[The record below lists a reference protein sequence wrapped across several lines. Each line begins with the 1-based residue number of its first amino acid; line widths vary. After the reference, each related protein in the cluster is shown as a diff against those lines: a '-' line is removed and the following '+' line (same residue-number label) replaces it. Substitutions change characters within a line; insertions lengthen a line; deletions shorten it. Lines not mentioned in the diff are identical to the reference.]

1 MRNELH
7 LMELVDRYLDGTL
20 NPNDRKAFEERLR
33 TNTELRSLMED
44 QRNLR
49 TAAQRAPVRAAAKS
63 AFRKYRYG
71 KWSTGGALTFVVL
84 VAAVA
89 AFFLWKT
96 SDRANSENADQLNG
110 AYAVLNDTTGTYLPP
125 FILTVDPAK
134 DTTVITPK
142 GIVLDIPRGAF
153 VDDQGEAITTPVR
166 VTLVEALDPLD
177 IMKAGLSTMNG
188 DTLLETGGM
197 FYIDAQVNDRMVK
210 IDPAKPL
217 TAMVPATEDSQ
228 GMMLFQG
235 VKGEDGIVDWLDPKP
250 LKRSLVPVDITTLD
264 FYPPGYVAKL
274 AELGQDVTDK
284 AFKDSL
290 YYSFQST
297 LYVTSETGWEWN
309 RVQQNFKVGDTL
321 FSPDALGQDI
331 FYFGEKKCSSCHST
345 TVERIGPPLK
355 GAKARWKGQGNI
367 YDFVRSA
374 QTVIK
379 SGNKRAHQLYL
390 QANRTVMPEYG
401 NLTDAQIDAVL
412 HWADGTRE
420 KEGIDPAKVKAIWNP
435 RFNNT
440 NLATKAFEERMRA
453 IHGTCDNAVL
463 DAYVNAL
470 DKDLSKV
477 DSQVVA
483 MGHPEF
489 APFVERNDGRVDL
502 PKNAAERLR
511 LVYEHWSR
519 AEAEAIRRTREK
531 FWKEQ
536 SRLNVASAQR
546 QGEHESQEY
555 QCDAQRFVAEYDS
568 NLKVVCKQLGIH
580 KIGPRREPPITA
592 YVANI
597 SNPGWWNV
605 DRAVFQSTADRE
617 SMTYRYKGT
626 GKTAT
631 LTYTPFTVD
640 IADRSSYEDLKV
652 YLIPKQLNSFQR
664 VRETGGSFTEKL
676 NSIFDY
682 DLVCLGTKDGKQQA
696 FARNNVKQMP
706 SVTATLNPVDDNGL
720 RQLLRACGQ
729 KVENGLLDEARFMEW
744 SSADGRRS
752 NENRSRIE
760 LKNALLP
767 VVFPCAMNGS
777 DSTYARAEK

>member
-20 NPNDRKAFEERLR
+20 NSNDRKAFEERLH

-71 KWSTGGALTFVVL
+71 KWSTGGAFTIVVL

-96 SDRANSENADQLNG
+96 SDRANTENADQLNG
-110 AYAVLNDTTGTYLPP
+110 NYAVLSDTMGTHLPP

-134 DTTVITPK
+134 DTTVITPN

-153 VDDQGEAITTPVR
+153 VDDNGQAITTPVR

-177 IMKAGLSTMNG
+177 IMKAGLSTMSG

-197 FYIDAQVNDRMVK
+197 FYIDAQVNGKSVK

-228 GMMLFQG
+228 GMMLYQG
-235 VKGEDGIVDWLDPKP
+235 VKGEDGMVDWRDPKP
-250 LKRSLVPVDITTLD
+250 LKRSLVPVDITTLN
-264 FYPPGYVAKL
+264 FYPPGYEAKL
-274 AELGQDVTDK
+274 AELGQDVMNK

-290 YYSFQST
+290 YYSLLPTPEAISATRWDWDRTQK
-297 LYVTSETGWEWN
+297 
-309 RVQQNFKVGDTL
+309 NFPIGDTL
-321 FSPDALGQDI
+321 FSPDALGQNI
-331 FYFGEKKCSSCHST
+331 FYFGENKCSSCHST
-345 TVERIGPPLK
+345 TEERTGPALK
-355 GAKARWKGQGNI
+355 GAKARWEGQGNI

-374 QTVIK
+374 QTMIK
-379 SGNKRAHQLYL
+379 SGNKRAHQLYV
-390 QANRTVMPEYG
+390 QANRTIMPEYN

-420 KEGIDPAKVKAIWNP
+420 KEGIDPAKVKAIWNE

-453 IHGTCDNAVL
+453 IHGTCDIAVL
-463 DAYVNAL
+463 NAYVNRL
-470 DKDLSKV
+470 DKDLSSV

-489 APFVERNDGRVDL
+489 SQFAERNDGRVDL
-502 PKNAAERLR
+502 PQHAAERLR

-519 AEAEAIRRTREK
+519 AEAEAIRKTQAK
-531 FWKEQ
+531 FWNAQAKQDAQ
-536 SRLNVASAQR
+536 SIDKRNEHAASASIR
-546 QGEHESQEY
+546 EGELFEKELNANIDTVY
-555 QCDAQRFVAEYDS
+555 
-568 NLKVVCKQLGIH
+568 KQLGLKH
-580 KIGPRREPPITA
+580 RWLARTAWVVPITG
-592 YVANI
+592 
-597 SNPGWWNV
+597 PGWWNV
-605 DRAVFQSTADRE
+605 DKAVIQATVARS
-617 SMTYRYKGT
+617 SMSYTDSKT

-640 IADRSSYEDLKV
+640 VVDRASYEDLKV
-652 YLIPKQLNSFQR
+652 YLLPKQLNSFQR
-664 VRETGGSFTEKL
+664 VQESAGSFTEKL

-682 DLVCLGTKDGKQQA
+682 DLVCLGIKDGRQQA
-696 FARNNVKQMP
+696 FARNDVKGLP
-706 SVTATLNPVDDNGL
+706 SVTATLQAVDDNGL
-720 RQLLRACGQ
+720 RQLLRSRGLS
-729 KVENGLLDEARFMEW
+729 VENGLLDEARFMSW
-744 SSADGRRS
+744 LNVDRQRTKANQTRVD
-752 NENRSRIE
+752 
-760 LKNALLP
+760 LMKALLP
-767 VVFPCAMNGS
+767 VVFPCAGYGS
-777 DSTYARAEK
+777 DSTYVTAGN